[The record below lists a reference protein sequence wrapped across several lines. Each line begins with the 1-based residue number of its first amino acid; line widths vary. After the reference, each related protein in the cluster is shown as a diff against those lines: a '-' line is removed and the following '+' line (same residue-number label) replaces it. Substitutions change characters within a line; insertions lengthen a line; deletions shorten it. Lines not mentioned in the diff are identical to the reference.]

1 MAYDIN
7 ATLERL
13 EQNLKQLNS
22 AREQVQKTVRASNE
36 LQVTVAGYVA
46 SIKELV
52 GEIIEWEKQLKGAQ
66 VDSSEEMQNI
76 LSELKTFSDKITGT
90 FASSV
95 ESSLKK
101 FSEQNTLLEKRVK
114 DLSTLREEIKSS
126 TKEIQSIKETLS
138 DISKDLTDSQ
148 KKQDETLEHINQQV
162 SELPG
167 TIKGY
172 ADGIKEHAN
181 SLKDDFNRLLGETYS
196 IILAIDK
203 KMDTMTQT
211 AATLQTTSNGIQRS
225 CDNIKST
232 VDNIKS
238 DILSSNNAIKKSISI
253 NRWILI
259 AGVIILIVLHF
270 V

>member
-13 EQNLKQLNS
+13 EQNLKQLDS

-66 VDSSEEMQNI
+66 VGFSEEIQNT
-76 LSELKTFSDKITGT
+76 LSELKTSCDKITGA

-114 DLSTLREEIKSS
+114 DLSTLREEIKSA

-148 KKQDETLEHINQQV
+148 KKQDETLEQINQQV
-162 SELPG
+162 SELPE

-181 SLKDDFNRLLGETYS
+181 SLKDDLKRILDETHS
-196 IILAIDK
+196 IIRAIDK
-203 KMDTMTQT
+203 KMDTLTQ
-211 AATLQTTSNGIQRS
+211 AVATLQNTSNGIQQS
-225 CDNIKST
+225 C
-232 VDNIKS
+232 DNIKS
-238 DILSSNNAIKKSISI
+238 DILSSNNAIKKSICI
-253 NRWILI
+253 NRWSYYSHCPTFCLTLYICL
-259 AGVIILIVLHF
+259 LYQ
-270 V
+270 

>member
-13 EQNLKQLNS
+13 EQNLKQLDS

-52 GEIIEWEKQLKGAQ
+52 GEIIEWEKQLKGTQ
-66 VDSSEEMQNI
+66 VGFSEGLQNI
-76 LSELKTFSDKITGT
+76 LSELKTSCDKITNT
-90 FASSV
+90 FTSSV
-95 ESSLKK
+95 ESSFKK

-114 DLSTLREEIKSS
+114 DLSTLREEIKFA

-167 TIKGY
+167 TIKGH
-172 ADGIKEHAN
+172 ADGIKEHTN
-181 SLKDDFNRLLGETYS
+181 SIKDDLKRILDETDS

-203 KMDTMTQT
+203 KMDAMTQT
-211 AATLQTTSNGIQRS
+211 AATLQTTSNGIRQS
-225 CDNIKST
+225 C
-232 VDNIKS
+232 DNIKS

>member
-13 EQNLKQLNS
+13 EQNLKQLDS

-66 VDSSEEMQNI
+66 VGFSEEIQNT
-76 LSELKTFSDKITGT
+76 LSELKTSCDKITGA

-114 DLSTLREEIKSS
+114 DLSTLREEIKSA

-138 DISKDLTDSQ
+138 DISRS
-148 KKQDETLEHINQQV
+148 EEHT
-162 SELPG
+162 SELQ
-167 TIKGY
+167 
-172 ADGIKEHAN
+172 
-181 SLKDDFNRLLGETYS
+181 S
-196 IILAIDK
+196 
-203 KMDTMTQT
+203 
-211 AATLQTTSNGIQRS
+211 QR
-225 CDNIKST
+225 
-232 VDNIKS
+232 
-238 DILSSNNAIKKSISI
+238 
-253 NRWILI
+253 
-259 AGVIILIVLHF
+259 
-270 V
+270 